1 MLRSAWP
8 LTQAHL
14 SHLLLYT
21 NPALMDSHVKTR
33 ELNRVG
39 QGSREIRKGKAVSS
53 LPVIQASPRSL
64 LQQLRMSTVITRP
77 LPSAPALCFP
87 SKCQPI
93 WPLLDSALP
102 KRCYLCLLSGPRASL
117 YFGSSSSWP
126 MEVTPGPLLAKP
138 ASPDPSKWEGE
149 EVRHYG

>member
-1 MLRSAWP
+1 MARLGFMLRSAWP

-102 KRCYLCLLSGPRASL
+102 KRCYLLSPLWAQSLPLFWQLQFLAHGGHPWSTPSQAS
-117 YFGSSSSWP
+117 
-126 MEVTPGPLLAKP
+126 
-138 ASPDPSKWEGE
+138 
-149 EVRHYG
+149 